1 MGDENRKRTHNYWN
15 NKVKQN
21 SVEPGAS
28 GLFFTCE
35 GREKQA
41 VYEAYSIID
50 EFLDDYSNGI
60 STSNP
65 NIVNEDDS
73 QNSDE
78 DIADALKKAC
88 NNERK
93 SKLKHEKRR
102 RCIQRPTGIKNCIF
116 ISVKD
121 ANINLLAEKMVDLA
135 QKSPRCRCLH
145 RVLPVEYTAQVDINK
160 LNEIIMKIVSENL
173 KPRENG
179 TLPTYSVEF
188 KTRNNDRIDK
198 STILGMVNDAVSA
211 FAPNAKV
218 NLNHADITFY
228 IQLCRKTIMA
238 GICRSFYDRKKYSMR
253 PTKNIGD
260 APDTS

>member
-1 MGDENRKRTHNYWN
+1 MGDENRKRTHNYGN
-15 NKVKQN
+15 NKFNKN

-35 GREKQA
+35 GRAKQA
-41 VYEAYSIID
+41 AYEAFCIID
-50 EFLDDYSNGI
+50 ELLDDYSNGI

-65 NIVNEDDS
+65 SIVNEDDS
-73 QNSDE
+73 QKSDE
-78 DIADALKKAC
+78 DIAFKKAC

-93 SKLKHEKRR
+93 SKKSKHEKRQR
-102 RCIQRPTGIKNCIF
+102 VRHIQTGLKNCIF

-135 QKSPRCRCLH
+135 QKSPRCHYLQ
-145 RVLPVEYTAQVDINK
+145 RVFPVEYTVKVDINE
-160 LNEIIMKIVSENL
+160 LTDLIMIIVSENL

-188 KTRNNDRIDK
+188 QTRHSDRIDK
-198 STILGMVNDAVSA
+198 STILDKVNDAVST
-211 FAPNAKV
+211 FAPNAKK
-218 NLNHADITFY
+218 NLNLPDITFY
-228 IQLCRKTIMA
+228 IQLTRKQIMA
-238 GICRSFYDRKKYSMR
+238 GICPNFYERRKYSMR
-253 PTKNIGD
+253 PKKTTGD